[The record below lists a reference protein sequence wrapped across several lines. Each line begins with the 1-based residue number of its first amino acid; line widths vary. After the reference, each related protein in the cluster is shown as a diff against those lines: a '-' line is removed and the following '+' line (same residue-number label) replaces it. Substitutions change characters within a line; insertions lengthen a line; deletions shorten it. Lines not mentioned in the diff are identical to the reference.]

1 MSEEGA
7 SGRRFWVP
15 TAAEVEGT
23 VAPGLEPM
31 RDAFAGVLG
40 ADPAGAALAVD
51 VGGELVVD
59 LWGGPRDAARG
70 LPWEHDT
77 LAHSYSVTKPF
88 AAVALLLLVDRATV
102 GLDEPVT
109 AYWPEFAAGGKAR
122 IPVRWLLTHQ
132 AGLEVLPGPQ
142 PPGVLLDWD
151 HFCGALAAARPNWEP
166 GTRHGE
172 HALTFGHLVGEVARR
187 ADGRTVGRLLREELP
202 WLDFRI
208 GLTPEEQKRCAA
220 AVGVSEALARD
231 DRWLRVLSNPP
242 GALDP
247 AVVNGAAYRA
257 AQVPAVNG
265 HGTARA
271 VARFYGALLRGE
283 VLSEGLREQALSPQA
298 TGVDEVIGRRLSW
311 GLGLQVDEDGFGMGG
326 LGGGVGLASR
336 TGGYGMGF
344 LPAHMSGHGRA
355 DRLER
360 VLRECL
366 GVPPLE

>member
-1 MSEEGA
+1 M
-7 SGRRFWVP
+7 
-15 TAAEVEGT
+15 
-23 VAPGLEPM
+23 APGLEPV
-31 RDAFAGVLG
+31 RDAFAGVLE

-59 LWGGPRDAARG
+59 LWDGRRDAARG
-70 LPWEHDT
+70 LQWEHDT

-88 AAVALLLLVDRATV
+88 AAVALLLLVDRGAI
-102 GLDEPVT
+102 GLDEPVAT
-109 AYWPEFAAGGKAR
+109 YWPGFAAGGKAR

-132 AGLEVLPGPQ
+132 AGLEVLPGPRR
-142 PPGVLLDWD
+142 PPGLLLDWGR
-151 HFCGALAAARPNWEP
+151 FCEALAAARPSWEP

-172 HALTFGHLVGEVARR
+172 HALTFGHLVGEVVRR

-208 GLTPEEQKRCAA
+208 GLTPEEQARCADV
-220 AVGVSEALARD
+220 VGVSPALAPD
-231 DRWLRVLSNPP
+231 DRWRRVLSNPP

-271 VARFYGALLRGE
+271 VARFYGALLRGGL
-283 VLSEGLREQALSPQA
+283 LSEALREQALSPQA

-326 LGGGVGLASR
+326 LGGSIGLASR

-344 LPAHMSGHGRA
+344 LPAHMSGHCRA
-355 DRLER
+355 ERLER